1 MREAVR
7 VRLPPVLRTVMGGQ
21 AAIEG
26 EGATIEDVLRNTSV
40 TYPALGLHLFDESG
54 RPRRNIVC
62 LHEGILVRAAEFADH
77 AVSTGDELVLTN
89 ALAGG

>member
-1 MREAVR
+1 
-7 VRLPPVLRTVMGGQ
+7 LPPVLRTVMDGQ
-21 AAIEG
+21 GTIEG
-26 EGATIEDVLRNTSV
+26 EGTTIEVVLRSLSI

-62 LHEGILVRAAEFADH
+62 LHEGILVRAAEFAGH
-77 AVSTGDELVLTN
+77 TVSTGDELVLTN